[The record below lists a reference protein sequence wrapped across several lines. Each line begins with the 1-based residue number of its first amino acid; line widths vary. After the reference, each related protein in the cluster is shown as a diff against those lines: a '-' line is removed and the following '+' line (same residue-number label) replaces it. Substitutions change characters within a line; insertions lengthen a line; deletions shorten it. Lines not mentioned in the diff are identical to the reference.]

1 MPNDFVAPPADNP
14 LLREVARMLVPR
26 QPTRTH
32 LFFEFRKQRPPV
44 FQGDTNP
51 KVAEAWLRQT
61 RKMLNVMGI
70 QGDADRVDLA
80 TYQLEGEA
88 DNWWNMIKDT
98 RNTAIMTWAQFE
110 ELFLEKYFPMTV
122 KEDMIQ
128 EFLSLRQGGMTVAQ
142 YVARFEELARHASRF
157 VGDDRDKAR
166 KFEWGL
172 DFSLREK
179 VVPLR
184 LTSYQ
189 GVVDAALGTERER
202 NDAKRV
208 LSQKKTGVPTVEGPV
223 RNTGSFVAQKPYDR
237 PF

>member
-1 MPNDFVAPPADNP
+1 MASPDKED
-14 LLREVARMLVPR
+14 
-26 QPTRTH
+26 
-32 LFFEFRKQRPPV
+32 
-44 FQGDTNP
+44 
-51 KVAEAWLRQT
+51 AEC
-61 RKMLNVMGI
+61 VGI

-88 DNWWNMIKDT
+88 DNWLNMIKDT
-98 RNTAIMTWAQFE
+98 RNTANMTWAQFE

-128 EFLSLRQGGMTVAQ
+128 EFLSLQQGGIAVAQ

-179 VVPLR
+179 VVP
-184 LTSYQ
+184 
-189 GVVDAALGTERER
+189 
-202 NDAKRV
+202 
-208 LSQKKTGVPTVEGPV
+208 
-223 RNTGSFVAQKPYDR
+223 
-237 PF
+237 